1 MTSHTTTP
9 IAATM
14 TRNRHDQAAAVR
26 MPGATASA
34 PAGGGATGFGRQNIG
49 PVYESETLDSPLGD
63 TGAPPRYG
71 DSVTRL
77 TAAHAR
83 RLALAAQGFDRAHP
97 EVVGSRQLTATLD
110 TLRVLQLDSVNVFAR
125 SHYLP
130 VFARLGAFDLAALD
144 ALIFARRGRYTEY
157 WAHEAAII
165 RRDDWPLWHWK
176 REALREEYP
185 QKHAWLRENMAML
198 DWLLAELAAK
208 GPMTVSDVEHDATTR
223 RGPWW
228 GWSDVKEGL
237 EFLFAF
243 GDVVSGGRR
252 GFSRV
257 YALPEQ
263 VGLAALH
270 GVAVPRVEA
279 QRELVL
285 RSVRALGVGTVSDIA
300 DYHRLKIA
308 PTQDALRDL
317 HSCGEVVQVE
327 VEGWLR
333 AGRALPAFM
342 IPGARIPRRIETTAL
357 LSPFDPVV
365 WNRDRALRMFGFH
378 YRIEI
383 YTPALKRQYGYYTL
397 PVLVDD
403 ALVGRIDLKSDRQ
416 AGVLRVQSAWV
427 EPGASAS
434 AFAAQV
440 APVLRRA
447 SAWQGLGE
455 VVVAEPLWGDAAAA
469 VRAAL

>member
-1 MTSHTTTP
+1 
-9 IAATM
+9 
-14 TRNRHDQAAAVR
+14 
-26 MPGATASA
+26 MP
-34 PAGGGATGFGRQNIG
+34 
-49 PVYESETLDSPLGD
+49 
-63 TGAPPRYG
+63 
-71 DSVTRL
+71 RL
-77 TAAHAR
+77 TAAQAR

-97 EVVGSRQLTATLD
+97 TLVGRRQLTATIDRLQ
-110 TLRVLQLDSVNVFAR
+110 VLQLDSVNVFAR

-130 VFARLGAFDLAALD
+130 LFARLGPYDPADLD

-157 WAHEAAII
+157 WAHEAAVI

-176 REALREEYP
+176 REALRERFTV
-185 QKHAWLRENMAML
+185 KSAWVRENTAML
-198 DWLLAELAAK
+198 DWLLLELSAK
-208 GPMTVSDVEHDATTR
+208 GPMTVADVEHDVAKER

-237 EFLFAF
+237 EYLFAF

-257 YALPEQ
+257 YALPHQ

-270 GVAVPRVEA
+270 EVAVPRTEA

-285 RSVRALGVGTVSDIA
+285 RSVRALGVGTVADIA

-308 PTQDALRDL
+308 PTRDALRDL
-317 HSCGEVVQVE
+317 LAAGEIERVE
-327 VEGWLR
+327 VEGW
-333 AGRALPAFM
+333 GRDGRDGEGFVV
-342 IPGARIPRRIETTAL
+342 PGASIPRRIEATAL

-365 WNRDRALRMFGFH
+365 WSRDRALRMFDFH

-383 YTPALKRQYGYYTL
+383 YTPAAKRQYGYYSL

-403 ALVGRIDLKSDRQ
+403 RVLGRIDLKSDRA

-434 AFAAQV
+434 ELAARI

-455 VVVAEPLWGDAAAA
+455 VHVAEPLWGDAAAA
-469 VRAAL
+469 VRAALAARCSPAG

>member
-1 MTSHTTTP
+1 M
-9 IAATM
+9 
-14 TRNRHDQAAAVR
+14 
-26 MPGATASA
+26 
-34 PAGGGATGFGRQNIG
+34 
-49 PVYESETLDSPLGD
+49 
-63 TGAPPRYG
+63 
-71 DSVTRL
+71 TRL
-77 TAAHAR
+77 TAAQAR

-97 EVVGSRQLTATLD
+97 STVGTRQLNATIDRLQ
-110 TLRVLQLDSVNVFAR
+110 VVQLDSVNVFAR

-130 VFARLGAFDLAALD
+130 LFARLGAYDADALD
-144 ALIFARRGRYTEY
+144 ALIFSRRGRYTEY

-165 RRDDWPLWHWK
+165 RREDWPLWGWK
-176 REALREEYP
+176 REALRERFTI
-185 QKHAWLRENMAML
+185 KSAWVRENTAML
-198 DWLLAELAAK
+198 DWLLAELADK
-208 GPMTVSDVEHDATTR
+208 GPMTVSDVEHDATER

-257 YALPEQ
+257 YALPAQ
-263 VGLAALH
+263 VGLGALH
-270 GVAVPRVEA
+270 DVEVPRVEA

-285 RSVRALGVGTVSDIA
+285 RSVRALGVGTVGDIA

-308 PTQDALRDL
+308 PTTDALRAL
-317 HSCGEVVQVE
+317 LAAGEIEQVE
-327 VEGWLR
+327 VEGWNTA
-333 AGRALPAFM
+333 AGRPSPAF
-342 IPGARIPRRIETTAL
+342 IVPGARIPRRIEATAL

-365 WNRDRALRMFGFH
+365 WSRDRALRLFGFH

-383 YTPALKRQYGYYTL
+383 YTPAPQRQYGYYTL

-403 ALVGRIDLKSDRQ
+403 RLLGRIDLKSDRQ
-416 AGVLRVQSAWV
+416 AGVMRVQSAWV
-427 EPGASAS
+427 EQGFSPSEL
-434 AFAAQV
+434 AARV
-440 APVLRRA
+440 APVLARA

-469 VRAAL
+469 VRAALATEP

>member
-1 MTSHTTTP
+1 M
-9 IAATM
+9 
-14 TRNRHDQAAAVR
+14 
-26 MPGATASA
+26 
-34 PAGGGATGFGRQNIG
+34 
-49 PVYESETLDSPLGD
+49 
-63 TGAPPRYG
+63 
-71 DSVTRL
+71 TRL
-77 TAAHAR
+77 TAAQAR

-97 EVVGSRQLTATLD
+97 AEVGARQLNAL
-110 TLRVLQLDSVNVFAR
+110 LHRLQVLQLDSVNVFAR

-130 VFARLGAFDLAALD
+130 LFARLGAYDPAQLD

-157 WAHEAAII
+157 WAHEAAVI

-176 REALREEYP
+176 REALRARFTA
-185 QKHAWLRENMAML
+185 KSAWVRENTAML
-198 DWLLAELAAK
+198 DWLLADLAAK
-208 GPMTVSDVEHDATTR
+208 GPMTVSDVEHDATER

-237 EFLFAF
+237 EYLFAF

-257 YALPEQ
+257 YALPKQ

-270 GVAVPRVEA
+270 AEAMPRVEA

-285 RSVRALGVGTVSDIA
+285 RSVRALGVGTVGDIA
-300 DYHRLKIA
+300 DYRRLKIA
-308 PTQDALRDL
+308 PTTDALRAL
-317 HSCGEVVQVE
+317 LATGEIEQVE
-327 VEGWLR
+327 VEGWAR
-333 AGRALPAFM
+333 AGRPLPAF
-342 IPGARIPRRIETTAL
+342 IVPGARIPRRIETTAL

-365 WNRDRALRMFGFH
+365 WSRDRALRLFGFH

-383 YTPALKRQYGYYTL
+383 YTPAPKRQFGYYTL

-403 ALVGRIDLKSDRQ
+403 RLLGRIDLKSDRQ

-427 EPGASAS
+427 EPGGSPAEL
-434 AFAAQV
+434 AARV

-455 VVVAEPLWGDAAAA
+455 VVVADPLWGD
-469 VRAAL
+469 

>member
-1 MTSHTTTP
+1 
-9 IAATM
+9 
-14 TRNRHDQAAAVR
+14 VV
-26 MPGATASA
+26 
-34 PAGGGATGFGRQNIG
+34 GGR
-49 PVYESETLDSPLGD
+49 
-63 TGAPPRYG
+63 RYG
-71 DSVTRL
+71 VGVPRL
-77 TAAHAR
+77 TAAQAR
-83 RLALAAQGFDRAHP
+83 RLALAAQGFDREHP
-97 EVVGSRQLTATLD
+97 AAVGTRQLNATVDRLQ
-110 TLRVLQLDSVNVFAR
+110 VLQLDSVNVFAR

-130 VFARLGAFDLAALD
+130 LFARLGAYDQNDLD

-176 REALREEYP
+176 RGALRERYTR
-185 QKHAWLRENMAML
+185 KYAWVRENSAML
-198 DWLLAELAAK
+198 DWLLDEIAAK
-208 GPMTVSDVEHDATTR
+208 GPLSSSQVEHDAAER

-228 GWSDVKEGL
+228 GWSDVKVGL
-237 EFLFAF
+237 EYLFAW
-243 GDVVSGGRR
+243 GDLVSAGRL

-263 VGLAALH
+263 VGLGALH
-270 GVAVPRVEA
+270 AQEVPRVDA

-285 RSVRALGVGTVSDIA
+285 RSVRALGVGTVGDIA

-308 PTQDALRDL
+308 PTTDALRDL
-317 HSCGEVVQVE
+317 LSAGEIEQVE
-327 VEGWLR
+327 VEGWVSG
-333 AGRALPAFM
+333 AGRLLPAF
-342 IPGARIPRRIETTAL
+342 IVPGARIPRRIETTAL

-365 WNRDRALRMFGFH
+365 WNRDRALRLFGFH

-383 YTPALKRQYGYYTL
+383 YTPAPKRQFGYYTL

-403 ALVGRIDLKSDRQ
+403 RLLGRIDLKSDRQ

-427 EPGASAS
+427 EPGSSAS
-434 AFAAQV
+434 QLAARV

>member
-1 MTSHTTTP
+1 
-9 IAATM
+9 
-14 TRNRHDQAAAVR
+14 
-26 MPGATASA
+26 MP
-34 PAGGGATGFGRQNIG
+34 
-49 PVYESETLDSPLGD
+49 
-63 TGAPPRYG
+63 
-71 DSVTRL
+71 RL
-77 TAAHAR
+77 TAAQAR
-83 RLALAAQGFDRAHP
+83 RLALAAQGFDREHP
-97 EVVGSRQLTATLD
+97 AAVSTRQLNATIDRLQ
-110 TLRVLQLDSVNVFAR
+110 VLQLDSVNVFAR

-130 VFARLGAFDLAALD
+130 LFARLGAYDQNDLD
-144 ALIFARRGRYTEY
+144 ASVFARRGRYTEY
-157 WAHEAAII
+157 WAHEAAVI

-176 REALREEYP
+176 REALRARYTERS
-185 QKHAWLRENMAML
+185 AWVRGNTAML
-198 DWLLAELAAK
+198 DWLLTELAEK
-208 GPMTVSDVEHDATTR
+208 GPLTVSEVEHDATER

-237 EFLFAF
+237 EYLFAF

-270 GVAVPRVEA
+270 AEAVPRVDA

-285 RSVRALGVGTVSDIA
+285 RSVRALGVGTVGDIA
-300 DYHRLKIA
+300 DYYRLKIQ
-308 PTQDALRDL
+308 PTRDAL
-317 HSCGEVVQVE
+317 HSLLETGEVERVKVQGWGR
-327 VEGWLR
+327 EGR
-333 AGRALPAFM
+333 DGDGFVV
-342 IPGARIPRRIETTAL
+342 PGVSIPRRIEATAV

-365 WNRDRALRMFGFH
+365 WNRDRALRLFGFH

-383 YTPALKRQYGYYTL
+383 YTPAAKRQFGYYTL

-403 ALVGRIDLKSDRQ
+403 RLLGRIDLKSDRK

-427 EPGASAS
+427 EPGSS
-434 AFAAQV
+434 VSELAARV

-447 SAWQGLGE
+447 STWQGLGE

>member
-1 MTSHTTTP
+1 VDRLS
-9 IAATM
+9 
-14 TRNRHDQAAAVR
+14 AAA
-26 MPGATASA
+26 
-34 PAGGGATGFGRQNIG
+34 
-49 PVYESETLDSPLGD
+49 
-63 TGAPPRYG
+63 
-71 DSVTRL
+71 
-77 TAAHAR
+77 AR

-97 EVVGSRQLTATLD
+97 TAVGTRQLTAAVDRLE
-110 TLRVLQLDSVNVFAR
+110 VLQLDSVSVFAR

-130 VFARLGAFDLAALD
+130 LFARLGAYDRDALD
-144 ALIFARRGRYTEY
+144 RLIFARSGRYTEY

-165 RRDDWPLWHWK
+165 RRADWPLWHWK
-176 REALREEYP
+176 REALRERFTRTKP
-185 QKHAWLRENMAML
+185 WVRENAPLMQ
-198 DWLLAELAAK
+198 WLLDELAEK
-208 GPMTVSDVEHDATTR
+208 GPLTVAEVEHDATVR

-237 EFLFAF
+237 EYLFAF

-263 VGLAALH
+263 VGLGELH
-270 GVAVPRVEA
+270 QVVVPRADA

-285 RSVRALGVGTVSDIA
+285 RSVRALGVGTVGDVA

-308 PTQDALRDL
+308 PTQAALRDL
-317 HSCGEVVQVE
+317 VEAGAVEQVA
-327 VEGWLR
+327 VEGWER
-333 AGRALPAFM
+333 GGRPLPAFR
-342 IPGARIPRRIETTAL
+342 IPGTRIPRRIEATAL

-383 YTPALKRQYGYYTL
+383 YTPAPKRVYGYYSL

-403 ALVGRIDLKSDRQ
+403 ALPGRIDLKSDRA

-427 EPGASAS
+427 ENHGDAGALAER
-434 AFAAQV
+434 V
-440 APVLRRA
+440 APVLRA
-447 SAWQGLGE
+447 AAAWQGLAD
-455 VVVAEPLWGDAAAA
+455 VVVADRGDASAA
-469 VRAAL
+469 VRSALDRG

>member
-1 MTSHTTTP
+1 VDRLS
-9 IAATM
+9 
-14 TRNRHDQAAAVR
+14 AAA
-26 MPGATASA
+26 
-34 PAGGGATGFGRQNIG
+34 
-49 PVYESETLDSPLGD
+49 
-63 TGAPPRYG
+63 
-71 DSVTRL
+71 
-77 TAAHAR
+77 AR

-97 EVVGSRQLTATLD
+97 TAVGTRQLTAAVDRLE
-110 TLRVLQLDSVNVFAR
+110 VLQLDSVSVFAR

-130 VFARLGAFDLAALD
+130 LFARLGAYDRDALD
-144 ALIFARRGRYTEY
+144 RLIFARSGRYTEY

-165 RRDDWPLWHWK
+165 RRADWPLWHWK
-176 REALREEYP
+176 REALRERFTRTKP
-185 QKHAWLRENMAML
+185 WVRENAPLMQ
-198 DWLLAELAAK
+198 WLLDELAEK
-208 GPMTVSDVEHDATTR
+208 GPLTVAAVEHDATVR

-237 EFLFAF
+237 EYLFAF

-263 VGLAALH
+263 VGLGELH
-270 GVAVPRVEA
+270 QVVVPRADA

-285 RSVRALGVGTVSDIA
+285 RSVRALGVGTVGDVA

-308 PTQDALRDL
+308 PTQAALRDL
-317 HSCGEVVQVE
+317 VEAGAVEQVA
-327 VEGWLR
+327 VEGWER
-333 AGRALPAFM
+333 GGRPLPAFR
-342 IPGARIPRRIETTAL
+342 IPGTRIPRRIEATAL

-383 YTPALKRQYGYYTL
+383 YTPAPKRVYGYYSL

-403 ALVGRIDLKSDRQ
+403 ALPGRIDLKSDRA

-427 EPGASAS
+427 ENHGDAGALAER
-434 AFAAQV
+434 V
-440 APVLRRA
+440 APVLRA
-447 SAWQGLGE
+447 AAAWQGLAD
-455 VVVAEPLWGDAAAA
+455 VVVADRGDASAA
-469 VRAAL
+469 VRSALDRG